1 MEMKIG
7 FCPFIERYGPT
18 DALKQAV
25 EAEKVGFDSI
35 WADDHFLPVPPMTES
50 GFAWTW
56 MSSALQATEKVFF
69 STGVTAPT
77 MVITRRLS
85 PRPLPQWR

>member
-35 WADDHFLPVPPMTES
+35 WADDDFLPVPPMTES

-56 MSSALQATEKVFF
+56 MSSALQATEKVF
-69 STGVTAPT
+69 SLPASPPLPC
-77 MVITRRLS
+77 VITRRLS